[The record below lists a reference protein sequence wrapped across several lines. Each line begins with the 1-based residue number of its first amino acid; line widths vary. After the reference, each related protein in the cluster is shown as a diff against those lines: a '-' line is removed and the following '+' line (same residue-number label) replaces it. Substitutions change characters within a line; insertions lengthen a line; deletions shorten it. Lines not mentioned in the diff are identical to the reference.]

1 MTGATISPGALAL
14 ASVLVCVSLVFS
26 ATQKLG
32 LERETLVAVVRAV
45 VQLIAVGY
53 VLQWIFD
60 VDNPWFTAGLLLLMS
75 GNAAWNA
82 HRRGPEIPRGFPI
95 SLVAIVVGGGVTLA
109 VLVATGAIGF
119 APNQMVP
126 IGGMLLSNAM
136 VALGLAYR
144 RMADDF
150 REQREVVETR
160 LALGATPRAAA
171 MPVIRTA
178 IRTGMIPT
186 IDSAKTLGI
195 VALPGMMTGLIL
207 AGVSPLMAIRF
218 QILVTFMLLATTAI
232 ATGIAAYLGYRGFFT
247 ARGQLAAPTPSARPR
262 R

>member
-14 ASVLVCVSLVFS
+14 ASTLVCVSLIFS

-32 LERETLVAVVRAV
+32 LERETLVAVVRAII
-45 VQLIAVGY
+45 QLIAVGY
-53 VLQWIFD
+53 VLQWVFD
-60 VDNPWFTAGLLLLMS
+60 LDNAWFTTAVLLIMS
-75 GNAAWNA
+75 ANAAWNA

-95 SLVAIVVGGGVTLA
+95 SLAAILVGGGATLA
-109 VLVATGAIGF
+109 VLVATGAISY

-126 IGGMLLSNAM
+126 IAGMLLSNAM
-136 VALGLAYR
+136 VALGLTYR
-144 RMADDF
+144 RLADDL
-150 REQREVVETR
+150 RSQREVVETR

-195 VALPGMMTGLIL
+195 VALPGMMTGMIL

-218 QILVTFMLLATTAI
+218 QILVTFMLLATTAV
-232 ATGIAAYLGYRGFFT
+232 ATCMATYLGYRGFFT
-247 ARGQLAAPTPSARPR
+247 ARGQLTLPAQPAAR
-262 R
+262 